1 MISQILLSKYLHKL
15 NPPSTTKNLGD
26 KKYANIA
33 ATRKQIKKDTSPN
46 IAPWT
51 INGARTNQLDAPTI
65 FIVLISSFEFW
76 MANLIVLNTTNT
88 ATVIKII
95 AKTRPKAPTSLVMEN
110 TLSMISFFCE

>member
-65 FIVLISSFEFW
+65 LIVLI
-76 MANLIVLNTTNT
+76 TTNT